1 MKSVWARNFHI
12 RIKVLMPEAFKFIRY
27 ALVGLLSSAIYLTSV
42 YFLVSKNN
50 IDHKLASVLGY
61 CAAIPVNFVFNRHF
75 SFRSKGPIGNE
86 LVSFLTT
93 HFVSMALIYV
103 MMALFVDRL
112 GLSYLLIASF
122 TIVALPVLS
131 FFILNIWVFSGQK
144 K

>member
-1 MKSVWARNFHI
+1 
-12 RIKVLMPEAFKFIRY
+12 MPEAFKFIRY

-75 SFRSKGPIGNE
+75 SFRSKGPIGRE
-86 LVSFLTT
+86 LVGFVTT
-93 HFVSMALIYV
+93 HFVGMAFTYG
-103 MMALFVDRL
+103 MMALFVDRFRV
-112 GLSYLLIASF
+112 SYLLIAAF
-122 TIVALPVLS
+122 TILALPVLN
-131 FFILNIWVFSGQK
+131 FFILNLWVFSGK